1 MLNPNLPKYLAVAE
15 WMKEK
20 IYNNTFKAGEKLIS
34 ENKLCEKFEISRQ
47 TARQAIAVL
56 EEEGLIIKKQGSG
69 TYVNPISLKAKLNTK
84 TIAVILNSLSNPQI
98 ALALTEIERV
108 FSEMGYQL
116 TLRLTLNQVTKE
128 REHLLA
134 LLKTD
139 IAGLIVEGTK
149 TALPNPNLD
158 LYQQLLDQQLPLLFI
173 NHNYN
178 ELPCHFIM
186 PDHAACGQLA
196 TRHLIE
202 NGHQQIGGI
211 FQFDSLK
218 GSHFYKGFL
227 TEMYAHHLPVDE
239 KNLVWYGSEADEP
252 LFSSA
257 HLPHLV
263 EKLTHFTAI
272 LCDSDEVALK
282 LLQLLFA
289 TSLQIPQDL
298 SLISLGNTSF
308 SQLATPPLTSIDSS
322 ESNIG
327 ELAAHTLIELIEDP
341 TKASIHHTCQPT
353 LVIRQSVKKLA

>member
-15 WMKEK
+15 WMKEN

-34 ENKLCEKFEISRQ
+34 ENKLCEKFDISRQ

-56 EEEGLIIKKQGSG
+56 EEEGLVIKKQGSG

-84 TIAVILNSLSNPQI
+84 TIAVLLNSLSNPQI
-98 ALALTEIERV
+98 TLALTEMERI
-108 FSEMGYQL
+108 FFARGYQL

-139 IAGLIVEGTK
+139 IDGLIVEGTK

-173 NHNYN
+173 NHDYK
-178 ELPCHFIM
+178 ELPCHVIM
-186 PDHAACGQLA
+186 PDYAACGQLA

-252 LFSSA
+252 LFSPA

-272 LCDSDEVALK
+272 LCDNDEVALK

-289 TSLQIPQDL
+289 TSLQVPQDL

-308 SQLATPPLTSIDSS
+308 SQLAIPPLTSIDSS
-322 ESNIG
+322 KSNIG
-327 ELAAHTLIELIEDP
+327 ELAANALIELIENP
-341 TKASIHHTCQPT
+341 QASIHHTCQPT
-353 LVIRQSVKKLA
+353 LIIRQSVKKLT